1 MKFVLVMQLLADGF
15 EVRIE
20 DLDHRTCGNMIVGHD
35 LLLFKSPWLA
45 IVHLSI
51 LLPGNIEVRRSI
63 ASTTHHFA
71 FMMIRCNLP
80 CVGDE

>member
-1 MKFVLVMQLLADGF
+1 MKLVLIMQLLFDDI

-35 LLLFKSPWLA
+35 LLLFKSPWFA